1 MDPNETAAPSTI
13 SQQTRQALS
22 STGVDSD
29 MIESQLNSQ
38 FQEEQ
43 NTISKLALGWNL
55 AEAQLKLERRMLK
68 RFVFGVSASAA
79 YHVLLDGREAVAF
92 ARNETLQY
100 GFGTRRCH
108 AGSQHQI
115 AAG

>member
-1 MDPNETAAPSTI
+1 MGQHRFAFATRLGKRFKHGNDWRIDIGLFTGPKVHLDPNETAAPSTI

-43 NTISKLALGWNL
+43 K
-55 AEAQLKLERRMLK
+55 
-68 RFVFGVSASAA
+68 
-79 YHVLLDGREAVAF
+79 H
-92 ARNETLQY
+92 
-100 GFGTRRCH
+100 
-108 AGSQHQI
+108 HQ
-115 AAG
+115 